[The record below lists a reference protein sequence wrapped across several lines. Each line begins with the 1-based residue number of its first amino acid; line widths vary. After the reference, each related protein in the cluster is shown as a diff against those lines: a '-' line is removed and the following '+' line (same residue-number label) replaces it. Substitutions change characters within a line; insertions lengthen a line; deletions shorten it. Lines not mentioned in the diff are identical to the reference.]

1 VSEFLVNLGVVLL
14 FTLVAAFFVAAEI
27 ALISLR
33 ESQVQR
39 LVVERGKRG
48 QRLADLVAD
57 PNRFLA
63 AVQLA
68 VTTAAF
74 LSAGFGASRMSPQVA
89 PVLVGLGFSQGA
101 ADATAFILVTLLLV
115 YISLVLGEL
124 TPKRIALQRAEGI
137 AVATAGLID
146 VLGSITRPFIWLLSV
161 STNVVV
167 RALGGDPHANK
178 EQISEDEL
186 RGILATQSSLTAQER
201 ELIDDVFE
209 AGEREVREVM
219 VPRTEVE
226 FLDAMLPA
234 YKAARIVIELPHS
247 RYPVFRGSQDDVI
260 GFVHIRD
267 ILAPHVADRGIRLE
281 DLVREVLMLPG
292 SKAVLPAMF
301 EMRAAGAHLAIVVDE
316 YGGTA
321 GIVTLEDLVEE
332 LVGDIRDEYDVEER
346 VQRLAGADLE
356 VDGLLNLEDFA
367 DETGFELP
375 DGPYETVAGYVVAVL
390 GDLPEVGESVE
401 VAGHVLTVTELDGRR
416 AARIRV
422 TRSPVTGSPDGTQ
435 AVGESPP

>member
-1 VSEFLVNLGVVLL
+1 MSEFLVNLGVVLL

-33 ESQVQR
+33 DSQVQR
-39 LVVERGKRG
+39 LAVERGKRG

-89 PVLVGLGFSQGA
+89 PLLVDLGLSPGV
-101 ADATAFILVTLLLV
+101 ADATAFVLVTLLLV

-146 VLGSITRPFIWLLSV
+146 VLGKITRPFIWLLSV

-167 RALGGDPHANK
+167 RALGGDPNANK
-178 EQISEDEL
+178 EVISDDEL
-186 RGILATQSSLTAQER
+186 RGILATQTSLTPQER

-226 FLDAMLPA
+226 FLDATLPA
-234 YKAARIVIELPHS
+234 YKAARLVVALPHS

-267 ILAPHVADRGIRLE
+267 ILAPDIAERGIRVE
-281 DLVREVLMLPG
+281 ELVREVLMLPG

-332 LVGDIRDEYDVEER
+332 LVGDIRDEYDLEER
-346 VQRLAGADLE
+346 AQRVVGADLE

-367 DETGFELP
+367 EETGFELP
-375 DGPYETVAGYVVAVL
+375 EGPYETVAGYVVAEL
-390 GDLPEVGESVE
+390 GELPEVGGSVE
-401 VAGHVLTVTELDGRR
+401 VGGHILTVTELDGRR

-422 TRSPVTGSPDGTQ
+422 TRAPVTGSPDDDGSM
-435 AVGESPP
+435 GESPA